1 MLEPHGKKIAII
13 GVSVEGIDA
22 AEYFLKHGAHVTCL
36 DRRTEQEIGDVVT
49 SLRQKGVEFHLGEGY
64 LSTVLTFDMV
74 LRSPGINPRTPE
86 LIEAQKKGIL
96 TSQIKL
102 LLEHI
107 PGTTI
112 GITGT
117 KGKGTTSTL
126 IAEILKNAG
135 RTVWIGGNVGV
146 PLLSKLDEIKPDD
159 WVVLELSS
167 FQLEDVDHS
176 PHIAVVLRIT
186 QEHLMNQDS
195 LASNFHENRQ
205 AYVDAKAP
213 IVKYQKPGDIAIL
226 NAGDE
231 TSRSFAVLTPANI
244 HMFTRYGEADTY
256 VDQHTVFSTEHGKKE
271 LICKASEI
279 ILKGDHN
286 LENIA
291 AATLAARA
299 AGVSYDVIRNTV
311 KTFVGLPHR
320 LERCGTVDGVS
331 YYDDSFST
339 VPETTIA
346 ALEAFY
352 DPMVLIVGGSDKG
365 SIFTDM
371 ATAIAHSPR
380 VSGLVVI
387 GRMTERICDAL
398 KDAGYAQPLITGK
411 TTMKDIVDA
420 ARSMAV
426 PGGVVI
432 LSPACASF
440 DMFKNYKDRGD
451 QFKYEVSKLAPT
463 S

>member
-1 MLEPHGKKIAII
+1 MLDPLGKNIAII
-13 GVSVEGIDA
+13 GVSVEGVDA
-22 AEYFLKHGAHVTCL
+22 AEYFLKHHAHVTCL
-36 DRRTEQEIGDVVT
+36 DRRTEGEIGEVVEK
-49 SLRQKGVEFHLGEGY
+49 LQKKGVQFQLGTGY
-64 LSTVLTFDMV
+64 LSGLSAFDMV
-74 LRSPGINPRTPE
+74 LRSPGINPRIPE
-86 LIEAQKKGIL
+86 LVEAQKKGIL

-107 PGTTI
+107 PGTII
-112 GITGT
+112 GVTGT

-126 IAEILKNAG
+126 IADILKKAG

-146 PLLSKLDEIKPDD
+146 PLLSKLDDMSESD

-213 IVKYQKPGDIAIL
+213 IVKFQKPGDIAIL

-231 TSRSFAVLTPANI
+231 TSRSFAVMTPADI
-244 HMFTRYGEADTY
+244 RTFTRYGEADAY
-256 VDQHTVFSTEHGKKE
+256 VDQHTVFSIENGKKE
-271 LICKASEI
+271 IICKTSEI

-299 AGVSYDVIRNTV
+299 AGVSYDVIRKTV
-311 KTFVGLPHR
+311 KEFAGLPHR
-320 LERCGTVDGVS
+320 LEHCGTVRGVS

-352 DPMVLIVGGSDKG
+352 DPMVLILGGSDKG
-365 SIFTDM
+365 SVFTDM
-371 ATAIAHSPR
+371 AAAIARSPWI
-380 VSGLVVI
+380 SGLVVI

-398 KDAGYAQPLITGK
+398 NAAGYQKPLVTGK
-411 TTMKDIVDA
+411 TTMKDIVQSA
-420 ARSMAV
+420 ASMAV

-432 LSPACASF
+432 LTPACASF
-440 DMFKNYKDRGD
+440 DMFKNYKVRGD
-451 QFKYEVSKLAPT
+451 QFKYEVSQLVSSA
-463 S
+463 